1 MTLNQECHDVFMS
14 RPLRIEYAD
23 AWYHVM
29 NRGMRREEVFTCKKN
44 YKIFAVDRMDKL
56 IKKDS
61 ALHKKMVNLISA
73 ITKSQE

>member
-1 MTLNQECHDVFMS
+1 MS
-14 RPLRIEYAD
+14 RPLRIECKD

-44 YKIFAVDRMDKL
+44 YKVFAVEKMDKF

-61 ALHKKMVNLISA
+61 ALRKKTANLISA
-73 ITKSQE
+73 IT